1 MPQCLFLI
9 PGVICCAESA
19 REMSLDYHG
28 IDLLPIV
35 GEPHFYLLY
44 LQQLKH
50 ATRASSI
57 ASIQDASFVEFHA
70 LHDKAVPLGASSHT
84 QPGIGSP

>member
-1 MPQCLFLI
+1 MCRQGTRDETTLPC
-9 PGVICCAESA
+9 
-19 REMSLDYHG
+19 RG
-28 IDLLPIV
+28 IDLLRVI
-35 GEPHFYLLY
+35 GELRLY
-44 LQQLKH
+44 LQLLKH